1 MSIRD
6 FFTLGS
12 KWIGVYCLALA
23 VGELFKAF
31 PLTFTYVPQLRQ
43 SPPVFQAS
51 HWLSFLS
58 PIGVLTTGVYLI
70 RDGSHICDFA
80 FHGDGET
87 TIKDSKDFFDVAIK
101 LYGLYLVAGA
111 IPSCIWLLAN
121 VLIVLRAAPY
131 LSVDNELEGIQ
142 SYLLPVLT
150 TLGLGTCCL
159 ILSSRLTGLAF
170 HRAESSAP

>member
-12 KWIGVYCLALA
+12 KWIGIYCLALA

-43 SPPVFQAS
+43 SPPIFQVS

-58 PIGVLTTGVYLI
+58 PIVLTIGIYLI
-70 RDGSHICDFA
+70 RSGSYIGDFA
-80 FHGDGET
+80 FHGDGEN

-101 LYGLYLVAGA
+101 LYGLYLIAAA

-131 LSVDNELEGIQ
+131 LSVDNEVEGIQ
-142 SYLLPVLT
+142 SYLLSVLT
-150 TLGLGTCCL
+150 TLGLGMCCFM
-159 ILSSRLTGLAF
+159 LSNRLTGLAF
-170 HRAESSAP
+170 RRRETSGG

>member
-12 KWIGVYCLALA
+12 KWIGIYCFALA

-31 PLTFTYVPQLRQ
+31 PLTFTYIPQLRQ
-43 SPPVFQAS
+43 SPPVFQVS

-58 PIGVLTTGVYLI
+58 PIGFLTIGIYLI
-70 RDGSHICDFA
+70 RGGSYICDFA
-80 FHGDGET
+80 FHDDGEN
-87 TIKDSKDFFDVAIK
+87 TIKDSRDFLDVGIK
-101 LYGLYLVAGA
+101 LYGLYLIARA
-111 IPSCIWLLAN
+111 IPSCIWLFAN

-131 LSVDNELEGIQ
+131 LSIDNELEGIQ

-150 TLGLGTCCL
+150 TLGLGICCF
-159 ILSSRLTGLAF
+159 ILSSRVTGLAF
-170 HRAESSAP
+170 RRPESSVP

>member
-6 FFTLGS
+6 FFYFGEQMD
-12 KWIGVYCLALA
+12 WVYCLALA

-31 PLTFTYVPQLRQ
+31 PLNIHLR
-43 SPPVFQAS
+43 SAAS
-51 HWLSFLS
+51 TIAASFPSVALAIIPKS
-58 PIGVLTTGVYLI
+58 IGVLTTGVYLI

-111 IPSCIWLLAN
+111 IPSCIWLIAN

-131 LSVDNELEGIQ
+131 LSVDDELEGIQ

-150 TLGLGTCCL
+150 TLGLECVV
-159 ILSSRLTGLAF
+159 SF
-170 HRAESSAP
+170 

>member
-1 MSIRD
+1 MD
-6 FFTLGS
+6 WGLLLGTGRRRIIQS
-12 KWIGVYCLALA
+12 FSSYIHLRSAASTIAASFPSVALA
-23 VGELFKAF
+23 IIPKSDRSSDDRGLFN
-31 PLTFTYVPQLRQ
+31 
-43 SPPVFQAS
+43 
-51 HWLSFLS
+51 
-58 PIGVLTTGVYLI
+58 TGWITHLQ
-70 RDGSHICDFA
+70 FA

-111 IPSCIWLLAN
+111 IPSCIWLIAN
-121 VLIVLRAAPY
+121 VLIVLRAPPY
-131 LSVDNELEGIQ
+131 LSVDDELEGIQ